1 MSSFWIGYGSNYI
14 GGTGSTQSNLAWRL
28 PTIIQGIPAIC
39 LAIGIWIMPYSP
51 RWLVK
56 AGKDEKAIKT
66 LSFLRNLPVDDE
78 LVQIEY
84 LEIKAEALFEK
95 RAFAQAFPNLAAKEE
110 GSVWIRE
117 VAQYANCF
125 RTKDN
130 FKRVATAWLVMF
142 FQQWSG
148 IDASETIPRFDL
160 PRKRVTDEYF
170 QSYTMQRMSLSVS
183 VCLRSQ

>member
-1 MSSFWIGYGSNYI
+1 
-14 GGTGSTQSNLAWRL
+14 
-28 PTIIQGIPAIC
+28 
-39 LAIGIWIMPYSP
+39 MPYSP

-66 LSFLRNLPVDDE
+66 LAFLRNLPADDE

-95 RAFAQAFPNLAAKEE
+95 RAFAIAFPNLAAKEE

-130 FKRVATAWLVMF
+130 FKRVTMAWLVMF

-148 IDASETIPRFDL
+148 IDASKIDNPEFPHGL
-160 PRKRVTDEYF
+160 ECLLMVVCSHLLCYE
-170 QSYTMQRMSLSVS
+170 
-183 VCLRSQ
+183 CLRQPGTFVRHCCHACHRCDWSCVFHQHLASNGKSIP